1 MADGLSAAQQ
11 RRLNPNVTTS
21 TSGAGIAGSNGGN
34 IGPVGLANQA
44 DAQPPKEPRAPSPFN
59 LAGGII
65 PADLGSAVNLVSKF
79 DPAGVF
85 DHGDKNLVTQQGT
98 SGIRKNPLN
107 EFLNYTYNIKLGVMT
122 PDMLNAFNDGDY
134 DSLDQNIMI
143 ASGGILK
150 ERRAA
155 YFDVDFYIDDLD
167 LNSIIG
173 LNKVTG
179 GSNATSINFTI
190 TEPGGLTFFNRLL
203 ALCQDMGIKN
213 YLDVPYSLSI
223 QFKGYDNIEDSN
235 TFKESSVPFITP
247 IKFTEIQHRVSKSGG
262 EYDVQAVAY
271 SDSALFS
278 NECSIHENFSSKSKT
293 VGDFFNDLTEFYN
306 NYYKVSLEK
315 QKKADPDIVA
325 GDNFC
330 HTIKFEI
337 DDEIKNAPI
346 KFNNDVKSAD
356 KTSMVP
362 TPQGAFDVTASHAF
376 IDAQKKIPSGDI
388 KIDFSAGTNIIKMI
402 NTIIIQQS
410 SYIKSQKLSP
420 ENINKI
426 GNMTDPKVK
435 QAALEKLSEDV
446 GKPLSWFRT
455 RNKKTIKQF
464 NVSLQ
469 KYARENTFVISKYNV
484 SNRTVASYPGWG
496 ETKPVKRY
504 DYIFTGKNDSVID
517 FNIKFDALYYQQ
529 VLGNPAKYVLA
540 SGEVTRSGD
549 TGNRVSKT
557 DAGDSQTT
565 SGIQPQQ
572 SENTNADIESGQAT
586 ESSDYEQQDDR
597 VLINNQY
604 TNSMGDMVEVKLTII
619 GDPDFLVGYNEN
631 VIAGNSLNILN
642 SEDELTCLINYKS
655 PQDWD
660 ENTGMLVKSNN
671 PAYFD
676 SAYSGVYKIIEV
688 NSNFSGGQFTQ
699 VLTTVRL
706 FNQPGLGTE
715 PKKSGGNVTSIGS
728 TIAGSLSS
736 FSPGTSVFTG
746 LAANMPALQSDADNL
761 SAGIPG
767 IQSNIVTSNGSSVFT
782 GLAAN
787 TNARAPATQTA
798 SQNQTALTKAQTRA
812 IQTGSFK
819 TGFNQ

>member
-1 MADGLSAAQQ
+1 
-11 RRLNPNVTTS
+11 
-21 TSGAGIAGSNGGN
+21 
-34 IGPVGLANQA
+34 
-44 DAQPPKEPRAPSPFN
+44 
-59 LAGGII
+59 
-65 PADLGSAVNLVSKF
+65 
-79 DPAGVF
+79 
-85 DHGDKNLVTQQGT
+85 
-98 SGIRKNPLN
+98 
-107 EFLNYTYNIKLGVMT
+107 
-122 PDMLNAFNDGDY
+122 
-134 DSLDQNIMI
+134 
-143 ASGGILK
+143 
-150 ERRAA
+150 
-155 YFDVDFYIDDLD
+155 
-167 LNSIIG
+167 
-173 LNKVTG
+173 
-179 GSNATSINFTI
+179 
-190 TEPGGLTFFNRLL
+190 
-203 ALCQDMGIKN
+203 MGIKN

-223 QFKGYDNIEDSN
+223 QFKGYDDIEDSN

-247 IKFTEIQHRVSKSGG
+247 IKFTEIQHRVSNSGG

-293 VGDFFNDLTEFYN
+293 VGDFFDDLTEFYN

-325 GDNFC
+325 GDDFC

-356 KTSMVP
+356 KTAMVP

-376 IDAQKKIPSGDI
+376 IDARKKIPSGDI

-426 GNMTDPKVK
+426 GNMTDPKIK
-435 QAALEKLSEDV
+435 QEALEKLSEDV

-484 SNRTVASYPGWG
+484 YNRTVPSYPGWG

-504 DYIFTGKNDSVID
+504 DYIFTGKNDAVLD

-529 VLGNPAKYVLA
+529 VLGNPSKNILA

-549 TGNRVSKT
+549 SLDKVSKT

-565 SGIQPQQ
+565 SGIQPQ
-572 SENTNADIESGQAT
+572 SGVFVSADIESGQAT
-586 ESSDYEQQDDR
+586 ESSDYEQQDDK
-597 VLINNQY
+597 VLEQNSY
-604 TNSMGDMVEVKLTII
+604 TNSMGDMIHVELTII
-619 GDPDFLVGYNEN
+619 GDPDFMVGYNEN
-631 VIAGNSLNILN
+631 AIAGNSLNILN
-642 SEDELTCLINYKS
+642 SEDELTCLINYRS

-660 ENTGMLVKSNN
+660 ENTGMLVKSDN

-676 SAYSGVYKIIEV
+676 SAFSGVYKIIEV
-688 NSNFSGGQFTQ
+688 NSNFSGGKFTQ
-699 VLTTVRL
+699 VLSTVRL

-746 LAANMPALQSDADNL
+746 LAANMPALQSAADSL

-798 SQNQTALTKAQTRA
+798 SQNQTALTNAQTRA